1 MVHRPLFNL
10 NLRPSVSC
18 ALLQVALAFMLWAM
32 LDDILV
38 LRDLACRAFAC
49 SRMPSTPLHIET
61 AELVA
66 QHTGAAVWSPP
77 ALAADSSSSSDAP
90 AEAGSPTVGPT
101 GPSPADAVAAA
112 AALQQ
117 WRAGVPRSSAAAAA
131 AARATAAKARIEA
144 VLLLLNVVAFVG
156 YATIPLTYF
165 VPESSSSSSS
175 SSGSGATGEVSL
187 LAAALRWPQWWPGHD
202 AVAWWGNFAGDV
214 AWSVE
219 PALMLAT
226 PLLLGKLT
234 QQQQQRSSKKV
245 KAA

>member
-1 MVHRPLFNL
+1 
-10 NLRPSVSC
+10 
-18 ALLQVALAFMLWAM
+18 MLWAM

-38 LRDLACRAFAC
+38 LRDLACRAYAC
-49 SRMPSTPLHIET
+49 SRMPSTPLHVET

-66 QHTGAAVWSPP
+66 QHAGAPVWSPP
-77 ALAADSSSSSDAP
+77 AIATTDSSSSSSSDAP
-90 AEAGSPTVGPT
+90 AEAGSTTVGPT
-101 GPSPADAVAAA
+101 GPSPADAAAAA

-117 WRAGVPRSSAAAAA
+117 WRAGVPSSSAAAAA

-144 VLLLLNVVAFVG
+144 VLLLLNLVAFVG

-165 VPESSSSSSS
+165 VPESAYSSSSSS
-175 SSGSGATGEVSL
+175 CGNGVGGATAEVSL
-187 LAAALRWPQWWPGHD
+187 LAAALHWPQWWPGHD
-202 AVAWWGNFAGDV
+202 AVAWWGNFAGDL

-226 PLLLGKLT
+226 PLLLGTFT

>member
-1 MVHRPLFNL
+1 
-10 NLRPSVSC
+10 
-18 ALLQVALAFMLWAM
+18 MLWAM

-38 LRDLACRAFAC
+38 LRDLARRAVAC

-66 QHTGAAVWSPP
+66 QHTGAPVWSPP
-77 ALAADSSSSSDAP
+77 VITADSNNSSSSDAP
-90 AEAGSPTVGPT
+90 AEAGSTAVGPT
-101 GPSPADAVAAA
+101 GPSPANAVAAA

-117 WRAGVPRSSAAAAA
+117 WRAAVPRGSAAASA

-175 SSGSGATGEVSL
+175 SSGGSGATGEVSL
-187 LAAALRWPQWWPGHD
+187 LAAAALRWPQWWPGHD
-202 AVAWWGNFAGDV
+202 AVAWWGNLAGDV

-226 PLLLGKLT
+226 PLLLGRLSY
-234 QQQQQRSSKKV
+234 QQQQHSGKKV
-245 KAA
+245 KSA